1 MLVLNRYDRK
11 NFRRPTKG
19 FYDQQTWQND
29 QTLSTDYIWPIS
41 IEERILTGSQPLLL
55 SSDPVKKTS
64 ITNLFS
70 IMV

>member
-41 IEERILTGSQPLLL
+41 IEERILTGS
-55 SSDPVKKTS
+55 
-64 ITNLFS
+64 
-70 IMV
+70 